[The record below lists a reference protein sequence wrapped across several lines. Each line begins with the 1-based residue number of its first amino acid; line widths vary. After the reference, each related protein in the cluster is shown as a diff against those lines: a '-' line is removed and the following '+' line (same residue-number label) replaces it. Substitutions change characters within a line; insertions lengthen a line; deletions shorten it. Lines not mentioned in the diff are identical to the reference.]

1 MGTPRYPVGMQDFAR
16 LRETGMTYVDKTEF
30 IYRMANE
37 GGEAYF
43 LSRPRRF
50 GKSLLVSTM
59 RYYFEGRRDLFEG
72 LAVDTLETKWT
83 CHPVLLLDL
92 SRGKFETLQH
102 LHDVLG
108 EQCRKYEAQHDLPV
122 DPQLSY
128 GARLGRIIDRAAEA
142 TGERVV
148 VLIDEYDAPMLDSL
162 DDDTRLR
169 QVRAI
174 MRDFYSPLKAMADKL
189 RFVFLTGITK
199 FSQMS
204 IFSELNNLNNI
215 SMVPG
220 WDAICGITEDE
231 IRRHMWRGVEDLARL
246 NGCSPEQMMDRLRE
260 RYDGYHFS
268 RAMVDIYNPFSL
280 VKTFQNKEVINHWFD
295 TGTPT
300 WLLGVMEKVNFE
312 LNNLEGIV
320 AENESFN
327 APAERAANPVAV
339 LFQSGYLTIKGYDAE
354 ADLYTLGVPNRE
366 VREGLGK
373 ALIQYI
379 NVPLD
384 NRSWLREGFFAFRR
398 GGDISDFMELLKDFY
413 ASIPYDISN
422 DNERHYQAI
431 LYAVLASFG
440 ADVTCEDRTSRGRA
454 DLVLRLPDA
463 IYIIE
468 LKYGRSVADAMEQ
481 LHRKDY
487 AAKYAHDGRPVRLLG
502 INLST
507 ETRTIDGWQL
517 EANRNS

>member
-1 MGTPRYPVGMQDFAR
+1 METPRYPVGMQDFAR
-16 LRETGMTYVDKTEF
+16 IRETGMTYVDKTKYV
-30 IYRMANE
+30 YRMANE

-50 GKSLLVSTM
+50 GKSLLVSTL

-72 LAVDTLETKWT
+72 LAIDALETKWT
-83 CHPVLLLDL
+83 RHPVLLLDM
-92 SRGKFETLQH
+92 SRGKYE
-102 LHDVLG
+102 DVDKLRVVLNRLMVDYE
-108 EQCRKYEAQHDLPV
+108 EQYDLEHINS
-122 DPQLSY
+122 SY
-128 GARLGRIIDRAAEA
+128 GDRLTRIIDRAAEV

-148 VLIDEYDAPMLDSL
+148 VLIDEYDAPMLDCL
-162 DDDTRLR
+162 DDDERLR

-220 WDAICGITEDE
+220 WDAICGITGEE
-231 IRRHMWRGVEDLARL
+231 IRQYLWQGVEDLARL
-246 NGCSPEQMMDRLRE
+246 EDCTPEQMMDRLKAQ
-260 RYDGYHFS
+260 YDGYHFTS
-268 RAMVDIYNPFSL
+268 ALVDVYNPFSL
-280 VKTFQNKEVINHWFD
+280 VKTFQNKEVSNHWFD

-300 WLLGVMEKVNFE
+300 WLFGVLAKSNQEIDS
-312 LNNLEGIV
+312 LDGIV
-320 AENESFN
+320 AEAESFN
-327 APAERAANPVAV
+327 TPTERATDPVPV
-339 LFQSGYLTIKGYDAE
+339 LFQSGYLTIKGYDRE
-354 ADLYTLGVPNRE
+354 SNLYTLGVPNRE

-373 ALIQYI
+373 ALIRYI
-379 NVPLD
+379 NVPLA
-384 NRSWLREGFFAFRR
+384 NRSWLREGFFAFVR
-398 GGDISDFMELLKDFY
+398 GGDLGEFIELLKDFY
-413 ASIPYDISN
+413 AAIPYDISN

-440 ADVTCEDRTSRGRA
+440 ADVVCEDRTSRGRA
-454 DLVLRLPDA
+454 DLVLRMPDA
-463 IYIIE
+463 IYVIE
-468 LKYGRSVADAMEQ
+468 LKYGRTVAEAMEQ

-502 INLST
+502 INLSA
-507 ETRTIDGWQL
+507 ETRTIDGWAL
-517 EANRNS
+517 DKY